1 VCVVVVVD
9 VVVGGCVV
17 VGGVGVV
24 VVVFVDVVV
33 GIAIRVRDGVVFDV
47 IVTYGGIYRLL
58 FLLYTCNVVALA
70 R

>member
-9 VVVGGCVV
+9 VVVGGGVV
-17 VGGVGVV
+17 VGGVVV
-24 VVVFVDVVV
+24 VVVVVVV
-33 GIAIRVRDGVVFDV
+33 GIAIRVGDGVVFDV